1 MKDDVNIY
9 SSKMLVEEL
18 GKIRSSSAVAASG
31 NKDDDE
37 RSWVDITFT
46 VRSPLLLSFIQK
58 AVATEKKKEE
68 AAAAASSPTK
78 KKSTTPAQEKKV
90 SPKKKSTVP
99 KEKGATKKKSPNS
112 ITTKKSPSAT
122 TNVTVD
128 SERNNLDPTSAVD
141 TIKAAARFR
150 VAQAELALEFAS
162 AQLRSAMN
170 ELEDARA
177 EFNRAENWSIIGAS
191 PQQQHGKGT
200 GEVSP
205 AVASAASAARASTE
219 RANNGSLVASSTT
232 GKITTNGQ
240 LLQTIEENNKKE
252 AILSPQ
258 LRRPVDLWNEY
269 EYGLDGKKPAKL
281 FTKHEKNRDT
291 STKRRYYRR
300 KQIWDVMA
308 RQIAKG
314 LSPEQAEAELYEVY
328 GAKTSVTAMSDMI
341 VNDRKKYG
349 DVHPNLTV

>member
-18 GKIRSSSAVAASG
+18 GKIRSSSAAAASG
-31 NKDDDE
+31 NKKDDE

-177 EFNRAENWSIIGAS
+177 ELNRAENGSIIVTA
-191 PQQQHGKGT
+191 PQQQANRT

-219 RANNGSLVASSTT
+219 RVNNGSLVSSTT
-232 GKITTNGQ
+232 AKITTGGQ
-240 LLQTIEENNKKE
+240 LMQTIEENNKKE

>member
-18 GKIRSSSAVAASG
+18 GKIRSSAAASG

-58 AVATEKKKEE
+58 AVATEKKKSVSPKKKE
-68 AAAAASSPTK
+68 AAAASSPTK
-78 KKSTTPAQEKKV
+78 KKATTPAQKKL

-99 KEKGATKKKSPNS
+99 KEKGATTKKSPNS

-122 TNVTVD
+122 NVTVA
-128 SERNNLDPTSAVD
+128 ERNNLDQTSAVG

-150 VAQAELALEFAS
+150 LAQAELALEFAS

-177 EFNRAENWSIIGAS
+177 EFNRAENGRSIIVTA
-191 PQQQHGKGT
+191 PQQQQGKRT

-205 AVASAASAARASTE
+205 AVASAARASTE
-219 RANNGSLVASSTT
+219 RANNGSLMTSTT
-232 GKITTNGQ
+232 GEIITSGQ
-240 LLQTIEENNKKE
+240 LLQTMEENNKKE

-269 EYGLDGKKPAKL
+269 EYGLDGKKPAKS

-300 KQIWDVMA
+300 KQIWDVMS